1 MRGRGHGDI
10 DKRLRRERPQ
20 AREEFVSDLARRVIV
35 TPPRRRTGWRVALAG
50 GLTALLVVAF
60 ASTGGV
66 SYAAKSVQGGA
77 TAVTDLV
84 TGPSNDSH
92 PNNGNKGANGNA
104 IATGNSDN
112 GNGNDSGP
120 PSGDANNGGN
130 GTASATGNSDNGTNG
145 PGNANGHDRGPPSGD
160 GNNGCPP
167 STHWDGNSCEPNGDG
182 GGNCGQNQGN
192 GQGGNDN
199 GSGHEA
205 NCEDGSSD
213 DQYKEKV
220 LICHSTSSDTNPWVV
235 ISVSSNA
242 LPAHKAHGDTLV
254 NPANPTP
261 EGCPGPPI
269 P

>member
-1 MRGRGHGDI
+1 MRRRGHGDI

-84 TGPSNDSH
+84 TGPSKDSH
-92 PNNGNKGANGNA
+92 PNKG
-104 IATGNSDN
+104 
-112 GNGNDSGP
+112 
-120 PSGDANNGGN
+120 NNGGN
-130 GTASATGNSDNGTNG
+130 ENASATGNSDNGTNG
-145 PGNANGHDRGPPSGD
+145 NGNANGNDSAPPSGD
-160 GNNGCPP
+160 GNNGCPS

-199 GSGHEA
+199 GFGHEA

-235 ISVSSNA
+235 ISVSSSA